1 MKLPKLPPQPAATI
15 AVLSSAGYECYAV
28 GGCVRD
34 LLMAQLTHDW
44 DFTTNATPDQI
55 LALFPDNSFYENDFG
70 TVGIKIP
77 DADHVE
83 DLPAGRQEVYEITTY
98 RTETGYS
105 DRRHPDEI
113 VWGATLE
120 EDLKRRD
127 FTINAIAYDGT
138 TIVDPHKGMEDITN
152 KIVRAVGDPH
162 KRFEEDALRLL
173 RAVRIAT
180 QLGFTIEEKTHD
192 AIRTHANLLKNVSH
206 ERMRDEFLKLMKST
220 NPADG
225 ILLLKETGLLY
236 IMLPEFEEAFATDQK
251 SPQRHHMFDVG
262 THLVESL
269 RQCMSPDPIVRLAT
283 LLHDIGKPATFE
295 KTDEGI
301 TTFYNHEII
310 GASIARNI
318 AARLRLSK
326 KDAGKLVRLVRWHQF
341 SVTEEQTD
349 KAVRR
354 FIRKLGLDLIE
365 DMLELRRADRLGGG
379 ATETSWRTELFKK
392 RLIDVQKQPFTVKDL
407 KINGHDVMELCN
419 EGPGPHIGTILMTL
433 FSEVEDGKL
442 ENEKEK
448 LIERARKI
456 NQSR

>member
-1 MKLPKLPPQPAATI
+1 MKLPKLPTQPSSTI
-15 AVLSSAGYECYAV
+15 ATLTSAGFQCYAV

-34 LLMAQLTHDW
+34 LLMDKPTHDW
-44 DFTTNATPDQI
+44 DFTTNATPDEI
-55 LALFPDNSFYENDFG
+55 LKLFPDNSFYENDFG

-77 DADHVE
+77 DTEHIE
-83 DLPAGRQEVYEITTY
+83 DLPAGRQEIYEITSY

-113 VWGATLE
+113 VWGASLE

-138 TIVDPHKGMEDITN
+138 TIVDPHNGMEDIKN
-152 KIVRAVGDPH
+152 KTVRAVGDPH

-180 QLGFTIEEKTHD
+180 QLGFSIEQQTHAALKTH
-192 AIRTHANLLKNVSH
+192 AALLENVSQ
-206 ERMRDEFLKLMKST
+206 ERIRDEFMKLMRSD

-225 ILLLKETGLLY
+225 IMLLKETGILY
-236 IMLPEFEEAFATDQK
+236 IILPEFEEAFATEQK
-251 SPQRHHMFDVG
+251 SPQRHHVYDVG

-269 RQCMSPDPIVRLAT
+269 RNCLSEDPIVRLAT

-295 KTDEGI
+295 KTAEGI

-318 AARLRLSK
+318 ASRLRLSK

-354 FIRKLGLDLIE
+354 FIRKLGIDLIE

-379 ATETSWRTELFKK
+379 ASETSWRTELFKK
-392 RLIDVQKQPFTVKDL
+392 RVIEVQKLPFTVKDL
-407 KINGHDVMELCN
+407 KINGHDIMTVCN
-419 EGPGPHIGTILMTL
+419 EGPGPHIGKILNDL

-448 LIERARKI
+448 LIERVQALKK
-456 NQSR
+456 